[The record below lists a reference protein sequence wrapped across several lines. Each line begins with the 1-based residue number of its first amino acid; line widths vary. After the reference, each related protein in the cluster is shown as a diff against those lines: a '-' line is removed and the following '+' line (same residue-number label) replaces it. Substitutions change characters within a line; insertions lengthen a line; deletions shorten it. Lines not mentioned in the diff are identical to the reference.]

1 MIEFPYYNSQQLN
14 LDWLMHHIS
23 NTVVKVPAIAF
34 TGSDVSAVETV
45 IDNAGDSIP
54 VGFSVVMLGA
64 DGDSMERCACVL
76 LYKID
81 NDNMRGI
88 VMSMSAEIGV
98 QNILKTG
105 GVWND

>member
-1 MIEFPYYNSQQLN
+1 MIEYPYFNTQQLN
-14 LDWLMHHIS
+14 LDWVMHRIS

-54 VGFSVVMLGA
+54 LGFSVVMLGA

-76 LYKID
+76 LYKLD

-88 VMSMSAEIGV
+88 VMSMSAEIGIV
-98 QNILKTG
+98 NILKTG

>member
-1 MIEFPYYNSQQLN
+1 MIEYPYFNSQQLN
-14 LDWLMHHIS
+14 LDWVMEHIR
-23 NTVVKVPAIAF
+23 NNVVKVPAIAF

-64 DGDSMERCACVL
+64 DGDSAERCACVL
-76 LYKID
+76 LYKLD

-88 VMSMSAEIGV
+88 AMSMSTEIGIA
-98 QNILKTG
+98 NIMKTG
-105 GVWND
+105 GEWS